1 MSVKALLFDLDDTL
15 LDYSGGVDLSW
26 TEACTSC
33 CVPAGMDPVV
43 LVAAIA
49 ETRRWFWDDPE
60 RHRRERVNMLGAW
73 QHIVEFALERLGRP
87 AADLAEAIAR
97 DYAERRRAV
106 MRLFPDSLACLTELR
121 RRGVPLALVTN
132 GDASQQRYKI
142 ERHDLARFFDEIV
155 IEGEFGAGKP
165 DEAVY
170 RQALKT
176 LDTHP
181 GEALMVGDHLEFDVG
196 APQRLGLTGVWMD
209 RGGLGLPEGSTVRPH
224 RIIRSLDE
232 LMARELARG

>member
-1 MSVKALLFDLDDTL
+1 MPTNLNLDDTL

-26 TEACTSC
+26 TQACTSS
-33 CVPAGMDPVV
+33 CVPAGVDAAV

-73 QHIVEFALERLGRP
+73 QHIVEFALERLGQP
-87 AADLAEAIAR
+87 SASLAEAIAH
-97 DYAERRRAV
+97 DYAARRRAV

-121 RRGVPLALVTN
+121 GRGVPLALVTN
-132 GDASQQRYKI
+132 GDASQQRYTI

-176 LDTHP
+176 LDSRP

-232 LMARELARG
+232 LMARELGRG

>member
-1 MSVKALLFDLDDTL
+1 MNVKALLFDLDDTL
-15 LDYSGGVDLSW
+15 LDYSGGVELSW
-26 TEACTSC
+26 TQACASC
-33 CVPAGMDPVV
+33 CVPGGIEAPT

-73 QHIVEFALERLGRP
+73 QHIVEFALDRLGRP
-87 AADLAEAIAR
+87 APELAAAIAR
-97 DYAERRRAV
+97 DYAARRRAV
-106 MRLFPDSLACLTELR
+106 MQLVPDSVACLSELR
-121 RRGVPLALVTN
+121 RRGIPLALVTN
-132 GDASQQRYKI
+132 GDAGQQRDKI
-142 ERHDLARFFDEIV
+142 VRHDLARFFDVIV

-170 RQALKT
+170 RHALKALGMT
-176 LDTHP
+176 P
-181 GEALMVGDHLEFDVG
+181 GETLMVGDHLEFDVG

-209 RGGLGLPEGSTVRPH
+209 RGGLGLPEGSDVRPH

-232 LMARELARG
+232 LTVSGG